1 MLSDLI
7 APDLEHKDIGQFKAA
22 VRAAVRK
29 LWIGAGDLFDF
40 FEDMDR
46 AITFHFNA
54 AWNEGANQCGI
65 RPDERTPEEE
75 QRLTALITQ
84 NRQYIYG
91 FGEAVQEGSKA
102 NGGLL
107 GPQMSRA
114 EMWIN
119 RYNEVRSI
127 ALQMACADVK
137 LRWQWSPEVEQHCE
151 DCRKLNGRV
160 YRASV
165 WAKYGIRP
173 QSTELACHGYRCGCS
188 FIVTTDPLTP
198 GRPPAIRGKE
208 YIRPVGFEV
217 VDLGNGFARLD
228 LIYAPKREL
237 INI

>member
-7 APDLEHKDIGQFKAA
+7 APDLEQKDIGQFKAA

-46 AITFHFNA
+46 AISFHFNA

-75 QRLTALITQ
+75 QRLTTLITQ

-114 EMWIN
+114 EMWVN

-127 ALQMACADVK
+127 ALQMACENTK
-137 LRWQWSPEVEQHCE
+137 LRWQINPAKES
-151 DCRKLNGRV
+151 CRSCLKLNGRV
-160 YRASV
+160 YRASI
-165 WAKYGIRP
+165 WAKYNIYP
-173 QSTELACHGYRCGCS
+173 QNTDGSLACHGYRCGCS
-188 FIVTTDPLTP
+188 FIVTTDPVTP
-198 GRPPAIRGKE
+198 GRPPKL
-208 YIRPVGFEV
+208 P
-217 VDLGNGFARLD
+217 
-228 LIYAPKREL
+228 
-237 INI
+237 